1 MKKLA
6 SLLTD
11 QRLTDLCPPMIG
23 TIVLLRVKNDKS
35 PLQSINQS
43 YLFLSQ
49 NKNNNTR
56 D

>member
-11 QRLTDLCPPMIG
+11 QRLTDLCPPMLVTVPINDWPFS
-23 TIVLLRVKNDKS
+23 LALYLREIFCFYLC
-35 PLQSINQS
+35 LQI
-43 YLFLSQ
+43 
-49 NKNNNTR
+49 